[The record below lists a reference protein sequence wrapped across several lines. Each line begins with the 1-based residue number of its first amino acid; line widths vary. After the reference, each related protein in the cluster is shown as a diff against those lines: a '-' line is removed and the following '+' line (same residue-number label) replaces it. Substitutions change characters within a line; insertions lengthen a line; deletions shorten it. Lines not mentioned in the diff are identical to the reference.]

1 MRVLVFGG
9 LGFMGANFVN
19 WTLRNRPEVELKIA
33 DAYTYAA
40 DVGRLENA
48 ERIQIRR
55 ANLLDPPE
63 YVDLVAW
70 CDLVVNFAAET
81 HNDNSLKRPMDFYES
96 NVLGLINLMQSC
108 VAQNKPLVQ
117 ISTDEVFGDF
127 PLDSKELATE
137 DYPFRPS
144 SPYSAS
150 KAAGDLAVAAWIRS
164 FGLRAIVTHCTNNFG
179 PGQHPEK
186 LIPNII
192 HRVQIGESIELY
204 GTGENIRDWIHVDD
218 HSSAVWTAISTENWG
233 HVFNVSAY
241 QHLSNLQ
248 VVNILLRDLG
258 NPSSEVCFVSDRPG
272 HDLRY
277 GLDSSKLRNLGWNPI
292 VKLSLGSIMGT
303 DNVVRSRDLT

>member
-1 MRVLVFGG
+1 MKVLVFGG

-19 WTLRNRPEVELKIA
+19 WTIRNRPEVEIRIV

-48 ERIQIRR
+48 ESIKIRR
-55 ANLLDPPE
+55 ANLLDRTQ
-63 YVDLVAW
+63 YVDLVEW

-81 HNDNSLKRPMDFYES
+81 HNDNSLKRPIDFFES
-96 NVLGLINLMQSC
+96 NVMGLIHLMQNC
-108 VAQNKPLVQ
+108 VAKERPLVQ

-127 PLDSKELATE
+127 PLDSQELATE

-164 FGLRAIVTHCTNNFG
+164 FGLKAIVTHCTNNFG

-192 HRVQIGESIELY
+192 HRVQIGEPIELY
-204 GTGENIRDWIHVDD
+204 GTGENVRDWIHVDD
-218 HSSAVWTAISTENWG
+218 HSSAVWKVIDMKSWG
-233 HVFNVSAY
+233 EVFNISAY
-241 QHLSNLQ
+241 NFRSNKSLCFEILSGIGFPEHP
-248 VVNILLRDLG
+248 V
-258 NPSSEVCFVSDRPG
+258 EFVADRPG
-272 HDLRY
+272 HDMRY
-277 GLDSSKLRNLGWNPI
+277 GLDSSKLRSLGWESKVTSTMGI
-292 VKLSLGSIMGT
+292 ASL
-303 DNVVRSRDLT
+303 L